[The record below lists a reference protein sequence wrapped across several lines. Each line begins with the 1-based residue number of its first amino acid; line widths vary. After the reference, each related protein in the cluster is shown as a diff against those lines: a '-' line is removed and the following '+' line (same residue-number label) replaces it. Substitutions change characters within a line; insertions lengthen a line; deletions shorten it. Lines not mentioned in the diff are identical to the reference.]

1 MKRWYSIP
9 PVQTRN
15 DEAVVGTPGVLC
27 TERRQHV
34 LLGREIEPAL
44 RQDEPI
50 PLFCTHSDLT
60 VMDIMCTGEEINS
73 YIKRITSLI

>member
-1 MKRWYSIP
+1 MP
-9 PVQTRN
+9 PVQTIN
-15 DEAVVGTPGVLC
+15 GEGVVGMPGVLC

-34 LLGREIEPAL
+34 LLGREIEPVL

-50 PLFCTHSDLT
+50 PLFCSHSSLT